1 MNQPFYFY
9 FYFYFSSP
17 FSSASPSPR
26 LPVNQPFFS
35 PPHRPTTAARMD
47 RPNYITP
54 AGYGALKAEYDQL
67 FATERPALVET
78 IAWAA
83 GNGDRS
89 ENGDYIYGR
98 KRLREIDRRLGF
110 LARRMKAAKVVDPAR
125 QADRTRIWFGATVT
139 IADEDD
145 QHRTL
150 TLVGDDEADAG
161 AGRIGWNAPLA
172 RALRGAAVG
181 DLRKVMLPAGEREY
195 EVTAIDYPADPD
207 GRTGA

>member
-1 MNQPFYFY
+1 ME
-9 FYFYFSSP
+9 
-17 FSSASPSPR
+17 
-26 LPVNQPFFS
+26 
-35 PPHRPTTAARMD
+35 

-54 AGYGALKAEYDQL
+54 AGYAALRAEYELL

-78 IAWAA
+78 ISWAA

-98 KRLREIDRRLGF
+98 KRLREIDRRLGW
-110 LARRMKAAKVVDPAR
+110 LSKRMKAAKVVDPAR
-125 QADRTRIWFGATVT
+125 QEDRSRVWFGASVT

-145 QHRTL
+145 NQRCL

-161 AGRIGWNAPLA
+161 AGSIGWNAPLA

-181 DLRKVMLPAGEREY
+181 DLRRVSLPAGERNY
-195 EVTAIDYPADPD
+195 EVIAVRYPVS
-207 GRTGA
+207 